1 MSGIRTTLTALHSTV
16 QVSIRN
22 QSGYTEQD
30 WSGQINKLLSTVHG
44 NPRPLQVLWPHVLV
58 SNHRYFY

>member
-44 NPRPLQVLWPHVLV
+44 NPRPLQVL
-58 SNHRYFY
+58 